1 MEQQN
6 SAEEFIAGLLANSTH
21 TFNFQSDIESL
32 IISAFEQHKV
42 EDLHDASFTAKYIAG
57 LKRVMQAGAE
67 NPEIQNASVI
77 QSDVMSSFE
86 KLTVLLRGISPDEN
100 FAAKFLEQTGESFT
114 NLNGLIDDLAQVK
127 VYFNLLRRV
136 PAP

>member
-21 TFNFQSDIESL
+21 KFNFQSDIEA
-32 IISAFEQHKV
+32 ITISAFAQHKV
-42 EDLHDASFTAKYIAG
+42 EDLHEASFTAKYIAG
-57 LKRVMQAGAE
+57 LKRVLQAGTE
-67 NPEIQNASVI
+67 NPEIQNTNLI
-77 QSDVMSSFE
+77 QADVMSSFQ
-86 KLTVLLRGISPDEN
+86 KLIVLLRGISPDDA
-100 FAAKFLEQTGESFT
+100 FAAKFLEQTGEAFA

-136 PAP
+136 PG